1 MKISEKT
8 NEFINLRLS
17 VTTVYDPYGNTG
29 CGVFK
34 PGIQNWKS
42 FYVRINIPHGN
53 YGLLTFGLM
62 TKKQK

>member
-17 VTTVYDPYGNTG
+17 VTTVYGPYGNTG

-34 PGIQNWKS
+34 PRMQNWKY
-42 FYVRINIPHGN
+42 FCVRINIPHGN

-62 TKKQK
+62 ASCQK

>member
-34 PGIQNWKS
+34 PGIQNWKY
-42 FYVRINIPHGN
+42 F
-53 YGLLTFGLM
+53 L
-62 TKKQK
+62 